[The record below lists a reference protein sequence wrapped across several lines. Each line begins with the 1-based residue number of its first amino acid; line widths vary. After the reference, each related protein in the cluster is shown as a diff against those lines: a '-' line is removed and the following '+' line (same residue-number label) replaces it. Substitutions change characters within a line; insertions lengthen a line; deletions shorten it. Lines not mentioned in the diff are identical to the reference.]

1 MYKNKK
7 KGIVG
12 IVITVIILILLVVF
26 TNSNTNQMS
35 YIENICN
42 VFVMPVQKGFTYLK
56 NKLSGNDAFFADMDT
71 LQAENEELKKKNS
84 ELEQSLRELEII
96 KAENETLKEYVNLKD
111 KYKDYNTMPADVI
124 NRDISNYS
132 STIVINVGSDDGIK
146 ENMTVIADSGLVGH
160 IISVTNDTA
169 QVQTIV
175 DTASAVTSTI
185 STTEDT
191 IVVQGTL
198 EDKTTLRATFIPT
211 DAVVLEGDSIETS
224 GIGGIYPKGIH
235 IGTIRQVVNTSNIT
249 DRYAIVDTAVN
260 FRRLNTVLVITDWQR
275 IRILSALNYASE
287 ILDVQQAHLRFLRL
301 FALLKF
307 NSLPI
312 RGIKE
317 TKN

>member
-1 MYKNKK
+1 MYKNKR

-12 IVITVIILILLVVF
+12 IIVTILILILLVVF
-26 TNSNTNQMS
+26 TNSNGNQMS

-42 VFVMPVQKGFTYLK
+42 IFVMPIQNGFTYLK
-56 NKLSGNDAFFADMDT
+56 NKISGNDNFFADMDT
-71 LQAENEELKKKNS
+71 LKAENEQLKERNS

-111 KYKDYNTMPADVI
+111 KYADYKTVPADVI

-146 ENMTVIADSGLVGH
+146 EEMTVIADSGLVGH
-160 IISVTNDTA
+160 VISVTSNTA
-169 QVQTIV
+169 KVQTIV

-185 STTEDT
+185 STTDDT

-211 DAVVLEGDSIETS
+211 DAVVLQGDSVETS

-235 IGTIRQVVNTSNIT
+235 IGTIREVVNTSNIT
-249 DRYAIVDTAVN
+249 DRYAIIETAVD
-260 FRRLNTVLVITDWQR
+260 FTKLNTVLVIT
-275 IRILSALNYASE
+275 N
-287 ILDVQQAHLRFLRL
+287 
-301 FALLKF
+301 
-307 NSLPI
+307 N
-312 RGIKE
+312 
-317 TKN
+317 

>member
-7 KGIVG
+7 KGIIG
-12 IVITVIILILLVVF
+12 IIITIVILILLVVF
-26 TNSNTNQMS
+26 TNTNGNQMS

-42 VFVMPVQKGFTYLK
+42 VFVMPIQNGITYLK
-56 NKLSGNDAFFADMDT
+56 NKISGNDSFFADMDS
-71 LQAENEELKKKNS
+71 LKQENEELKQKNS

-111 KYKDYNTMPADVI
+111 KYKDYNTIPADVI

-132 STIVINVGSDDGIK
+132 STIIINVGSNDGIK
-146 ENMTVIADSGLVGH
+146 ENMTVIADNGLVGH
-160 IISVTNDTA
+160 IVSVSSNTS

-198 EDKTTLRATFIPT
+198 DDKTTLKATFIPT
-211 DAVVLEGDSIETS
+211 DAVVLQGDSVETS

-235 IGTIRQVVNTSNIT
+235 IGTISEVVNTNNIT
-249 DRYAIVDTAVN
+249 DRYAIVETAVN
-260 FRRLNTVLVITDWQR
+260 FTKLNTVLVITN
-275 IRILSALNYASE
+275 SVSE
-287 ILDVQQAHLRFLRL
+287 
-301 FALLKF
+301 
-307 NSLPI
+307 
-312 RGIKE
+312 
-317 TKN
+317 